1 MAAAPPAGLH
11 MSRCR
16 CILILLAGMATTA
29 AEAESTSVIL
39 QGLGGNDLYEAAF
52 TRQVDALTAA
62 MQTLAPA
69 PAIRVFRGDD
79 ANRDNVLD
87 YLSTLSGSMT
97 AGDQLHI
104 YLIGHGSYDDEE
116 YKFNLP
122 GPDLTAADLLMA
134 LEAIPSGNQIVVNT
148 SSASGAAADV
158 WQDGDRVVIT
168 ATRSG
173 VERHA
178 TRFGEY
184 FVEALIDSQADSDK
198 NRIIT
203 AQEAFNFADRRVADF
218 FEANGNLATEH
229 ARLDGDRAARFSL
242 ARLDAARPTRED
254 ARLGELA
261 AVRDELAGKIEDLRL
276 SRDDMNADDYQAEL
290 LGLMLELA
298 EAEEAI
304 EAREAELDGND

>member
-1 MAAAPPAGLH
+1 MVIAPTPGIDMNGLRG
-11 MSRCR
+11 S
-16 CILILLAGMATTA
+16 IALLAALAMPA
-29 AEAESTSVIL
+29 AFAESTVVIV
-39 QGLGGNDLYEAAF
+39 QGLGGNPAYEEAF
-52 TRQVDALTAA
+52 TAQVEALAAA
-62 MQTLAPA
+62 METLAPT
-69 PAIRVFRGDD
+69 PAVRVFRGER
-79 ANRDNVLD
+79 ASRDGVLEF
-87 YLSTLSGSMT
+87 LSTLSTSMSER
-97 AGDQLHI
+97 DQLHV

-116 YKFNLP
+116 YKFNIP
-122 GPDLTAADLLMA
+122 GPDLTGADLLAA

-158 WQDGDRVVIT
+158 WQGGDRVVIT

-178 TRFGEY
+178 TRFGQY
-184 FVEALIDSQADSDK
+184 FVEALAEPAADVDK

-242 ARLDAARPTRED
+242 ARLGAVRPARQDVRIAELTAA
-254 ARLGELA
+254 
-261 AVRDELAGKIEDLRL
+261 RDELAARIEDLRL
-276 SRDDMNADDYQAEL
+276 ARDDMAADDYQARL

-304 EAREAELDGND
+304 EAREAELDAND